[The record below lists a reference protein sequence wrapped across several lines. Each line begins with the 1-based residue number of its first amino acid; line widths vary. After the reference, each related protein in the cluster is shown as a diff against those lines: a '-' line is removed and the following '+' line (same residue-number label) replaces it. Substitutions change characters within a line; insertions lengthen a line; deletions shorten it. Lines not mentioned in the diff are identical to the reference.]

1 MARIVKDEIE
11 RKFLIFV
18 GNIPN
23 LKHYQ
28 SVLIAQGYLESGER
42 LRRKSFQDGRH
53 EYFLENK
60 IGSGLVRPEETEEIS
75 EVDFDLSWPDT
86 IFRRLEKRRYLIP
99 LPKHTTGLKKS
110 EKVTVE
116 LDVYL
121 DHALAD
127 LIIAEVEF
135 ASVEASRQFVVPK
148 WFGREVTGMTEYE
161 NYTLASQ
168 GLPVI
173 THLETGLNELVRKI
187 IMRLDQ
193 ESGPLVVA
201 VAGGSASGK
210 TRAAEQLHEYFCED
224 SVLISLDDYY
234 LGADKMEVSN
244 WDDPRALDLD
254 LCAKHLAQLKSGK
267 SILAP
272 IYDFKVS
279 KRVGYKN
286 IKPKTLI
293 IAEGIFALHE
303 KFEAVSDIKVFVDAN
318 VHTRLVR
325 KLVRDIVRTS
335 QTMSELTS
343 YFFNKVEPAHQQ
355 NVQSAIE
362 TANLI
367 INNDYHVAE
376 DKRLVDAES
385 QLKFLMTKR
394 NLQGLKLVILET
406 LDNIKQVDYYCTPRG
421 SDDLDKASLL
431 RLRIETRDEDKKNS
445 LFSITYKGMSRV
457 DSLTRNRAKIE
468 VAQLDELLQEK
479 IFNSYQKVLTIHKDR
494 MVYQLDRV
502 TIHLDYVFVE
512 GVGAKIFIE
521 LVGEPKDIQEVA
533 TKLDLDIATAKKESY
548 FELFTAVPE

>member
-28 SVLIAQGYLESGER
+28 SVLIAQGYLGSGER

-75 EVDFDLSWPDT
+75 QFEFDWSWPDT
-86 IFRRLEKRRYLIP
+86 MFLRLEKRRYLIR
-99 LPKHTTGLKKS
+99 LCGDMTGLS
-110 EKVTVE
+110 EKVVAE

-121 DHALAD
+121 DDELAD
-127 LIIAEVEF
+127 LIMAEVEF
-135 ASVEASRQFVVPK
+135 ASVEASREFVVPK
-148 WFGREVTGMTEYE
+148 WFGREVTGMREYE
-161 NYTLASQ
+161 NRTLAGQ
-168 GLPVI
+168 GLPLI
-173 THLETGLNELVRKI
+173 THLETGLNQLVRQI
-187 IMRLDQ
+187 AIRLNQ

-234 LGADKMEVSN
+234 LGVDKMEVSN

-272 IYDFKVS
+272 IYDFKIS
-279 KRVGYKN
+279 KTVGHKKIMPN
-286 IKPKTLI
+286 NLI

-335 QTMSELTS
+335 QTMPELAS

-355 NVQSAIE
+355 NVQSTIE

-385 QLKFLMTKR
+385 QLKFLMTKG

-406 LDNIKQVDYYCTPRG
+406 LDSIKQVDYYCTPRG

-494 MVYQLDRV
+494 MVYQLDKV

>member
-28 SVLIAQGYLESGER
+28 SVLIAQGYLGSGER

-75 EVDFDLSWPDT
+75 QFEFDWSWPDT
-86 IFRRLEKRRYLIP
+86 MFLRLEKRRYLIR
-99 LPKHTTGLKKS
+99 LCGDMTGLS
-110 EKVTVE
+110 EKVVAE

-121 DHALAD
+121 DDELAD
-127 LIIAEVEF
+127 LIMAEVEF
-135 ASVEASRQFVVPK
+135 ASVEASREFVVPK
-148 WFGREVTGMTEYE
+148 WFGREVTGMREYE
-161 NYTLASQ
+161 NRTLAGQ
-168 GLPVI
+168 GLPLI
-173 THLETGLNELVRKI
+173 THLETGLNQLVRQI
-187 IMRLDQ
+187 AIRLNQ

-234 LGADKMEVSN
+234 LGVDKMEVSN

-303 KFEAVSDIKVFVDAN
+303 QFKAVSDIKVFVDAN

-335 QTMSELTS
+335 QTMSELAS

-355 NVQSAIE
+355 NVQSAIA
-362 TANLI
+362 TANFI

-376 DKRLVDAES
+376 DKKLVDGES
-385 QLKFLMTKR
+385 QLKFLMTKG

-406 LDNIKQVDYYCTPRG
+406 LDSIKQVDYYCTPRG

-431 RLRIETRDEDKKNS
+431 RLIIETRDEDKKNS

-494 MVYQLDRV
+494 MVYQLDKV
-502 TIHLDYVFVE
+502 TIHLDYVSVE